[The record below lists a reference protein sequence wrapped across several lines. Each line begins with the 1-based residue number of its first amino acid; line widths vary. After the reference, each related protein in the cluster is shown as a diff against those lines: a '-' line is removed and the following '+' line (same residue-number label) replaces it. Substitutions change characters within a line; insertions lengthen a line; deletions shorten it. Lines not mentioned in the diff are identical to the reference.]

1 MLCPTDTDFNGTDP
15 IEIAVLDSDH
25 DASLGRY
32 EFTVDITIINDDI
45 QEPEEYFL
53 VVLEIQNSDTEK
65 IQIDPNKQCSK
76 IRIKEDKDGK

>member
-1 MLCPTDTDFNGTDP
+1 MLCPTDTDFSTEP
-15 IEIAVLDSDH
+15 KKMAVLDSDH

-32 EFTVDITIINDDI
+32 EFTVNIEIINDNI

>member
-1 MLCPTDTDFNGTDP
+1 MLCPTDKDFNTKP
-15 IEIAVLDSDH
+15 IEMAVLDSDH
-25 DASLGRY
+25 DTSLGRHD
-32 EFTVDITIINDDI
+32 FTVSIEINNDDT

-53 VVLEIQNSDTEK
+53 VVLEIQNSDAEK